1 MSVLLDTS
9 IWIDYFRGAEP
20 TATHVAALLESDEV
34 ALCGPILAEL
44 LAGTA
49 ADQRETLWLALVAL
63 PNVEL
68 DLAAWR
74 ASGEHADELR
84 RRGEMV
90 PLLDV
95 LIAVAAIRSG
105 ATLWTRDADFD
116 RIAGIVPELVLHRA
130 DS

>member
-9 IWIDYFRGAEP
+9 IWIEYFRGSEP
-20 TATHVAALLESDEV
+20 TASQVAALLDADEV
-34 ALCGPILAEL
+34 TLCGPIVAEL

-49 ADQRETLWLALVAL
+49 TEQHNTLWLALGAL

-74 ASGEHADELR
+74 TSGEYAHELR
-84 RRGEMV
+84 RRGEVV

-95 LIAVAAIRSG
+95 LIAVAAIHAG
-105 ATLWTRDADFD
+105 ATLWTRDTDFE
-116 RIAGIVPELVLHRA
+116 RIAGLVPELVLHQA
-130 DS
+130 ES